1 MSYTRES
8 MIRTLETAKEYLKA
22 GFIQGTWICKNGD
35 KTECCAEG
43 SVLLACGIN
52 EDGMTPGIASSR
64 KMKGSTKAAKLIN
77 RLNNTVSRRSRVYS
91 DIVDVNDHSGLGTT
105 LSWFDRTIE
114 ELKTNNKPTRKG
126 NN

>member
-8 MIRTLETAKEYLKA
+8 MIKTLETAKEYLKA
-22 GFIQGTWICKNGD
+22 GFIQGDWICKRND

-52 EDGMTPGIASSR
+52 EEGMSPMTAVAAR
-64 KMKGSTKAAKLIN
+64 LRGSVKAAKLVG
-77 RLNNTVSRRSRVYS
+77 LLDDTVSRRSSRY
-91 DIVDVNDHSGLGTT
+91 DTIMDVNDNTGLGTT